1 MDFPPKSANVSV
13 KALQRSARFSVVKWG
28 VEVSVRSV
36 TFLNKAR
43 APRCQWESPWRASL
57 GGGSGLRRGLVTLV
71 ISSPPFKVCKV
82 FNNPERGMKEDCS
95 GPSVQRLLFEQQ
107 RQYLRIYFEDK
118 KQIST

>member
-57 GGGSGLRRGLVTLV
+57 GGGSGLRGEGVTLV
-71 ISSPPFKVCKV
+71 ISSPAFKVCKV
-82 FNNPERGMKEDCS
+82 FNNPRG
-95 GPSVQRLLFEQQ
+95 G
-107 RQYLRIYFEDK
+107 
-118 KQIST
+118 